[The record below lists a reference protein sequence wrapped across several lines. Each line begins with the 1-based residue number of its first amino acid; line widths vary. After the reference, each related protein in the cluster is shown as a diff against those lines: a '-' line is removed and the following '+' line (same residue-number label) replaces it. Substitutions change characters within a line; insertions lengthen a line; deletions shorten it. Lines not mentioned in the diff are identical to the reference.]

1 MIQNY
6 GDTMGTDSILTS
18 IKKMLGIMEEYE
30 HFDMDLTIHINTVL
44 SILTQLGIGPSTGF
58 SIIDETTTWSD
69 WTSLPK
75 DLELVKTYL
84 FLRTRLLFDPPTS
97 GSVASSYEDVIKEL
111 EWRMVTSMDSKKE

>member
-1 MIQNY
+1 MT
-6 GDTMGTDSILTS
+6 TMGTDSILTS